1 MNMSDFFKSASLR
14 PIAGAA
20 IIGFCITLLCSVAAS
35 QTAFADDDV
44 TANGSK
50 AALSAETDSSGTI
63 IDADGEGE
71 NDDADLDE
79 YIDDGEAYLD
89 DEEDPD
95 GEAGDVDVDD
105 ADFDMDD
112 EDDLDLDDDADFD
125 LEDDDD
131 LDLDDDADF
140 DLDDMEDLDLDDEDE
155 SLNWEDETCES
166 YDLVKG
172 ESRDHICICYLDG
185 ELTGCADLCAA
196 DAAICFDKEENL
208 PDPAIQAEDAEAAT
222 SQQAEFFF
230 ANAIYEDPQAAD
242 SFDEAQNATEEAAD
256 AEPAKTAV
264 TAAASAAMASPTAKI
279 SASAAIPTDDSAD
292 QKPDHTIANA
302 SIASAAALI
311 PLAALALRRK
321 HTDK

>member
-20 IIGFCITLLCSVAAS
+20 IIGFCITLLCSVAAT
-35 QTAFADDDV
+35 QTAFADDDA

-50 AALSAETDSSGTI
+50 TALSAETDSSGAI
-63 IDADGEGE
+63 IDADGESD

-79 YIDDGEAYLD
+79 YIDDGETYLD

-95 GEAGDVDVDD
+95 GEAGDVDADDVDFYMDDDDDLDLDDEGDLDLDDDD
-105 ADFDMDD
+105 ADLDLDD
-112 EDDLDLDDDADFD
+112 EDDLDLDD
-125 LEDDDD
+125 
-131 LDLDDDADF
+131 
-140 DLDDMEDLDLDDEDE
+140 EDE
-155 SLNWEDETCES
+155 ILNWEDEAYES
-166 YDLVKG
+166 YDLVEG
-172 ESRDHICICYLDG
+172 ESCDHICICYLDG

-196 DAAICFDKEENL
+196 DAAICIDKEEN
-208 PDPAIQAEDAEAAT
+208 PADSEIQAEGAEAAA
-222 SQQAEFFF
+222 SQQAEFFL
-230 ANAIYEDPQAAD
+230 ANTVHEDPQAVD
-242 SFDEAQNATEEAAD
+242 FFDEAQNATEEAAD

-264 TAAASAAMASPTAKI
+264 AAAAPAATAAPTARI

-292 QKPDHTIANA
+292 QKPDQTIANA